1 MFLVNGFEVEGDA
14 GLVQLLGLA
23 QREVVRSFAD
33 AVAEPPLPL
42 RGSQF
47 RILSMVPTNGGRR
60 LTDLATIGDMTK
72 QAMGEFVAELADLG
86 FVTVAPDP
94 ADRRAKLVS
103 LTPRGPHG
111 RRGRPRH
118 AGPGRRAV
126 GRAALPARPRHP
138 QAAARPHHR
147 RQLSPIASLAA
158 ASTGSVSAR
167 QRSAPSA

>member
-14 GLVQLLGLA
+14 GLVQLLDLA
-23 QREVVRSFAD
+23 QREVIRSFAAA
-33 AVAEPPLPL
+33 AVGERPLPL

-47 RILSMVPTNGGRR
+47 RILSMVPTTGGRR

-103 LTPRGPHG
+103 LTPRG
-111 RRGRPRH
+111 RT
-118 AGPGRRAV
+118 
-126 GRAALPARPRHP
+126 AAE
-138 QAAARPHHR
+138 AARDMLDR
-147 RQLSPIASLAA
+147 VDALWAERLSPRDHATLKRLLARI
-158 ASTGSVSAR
+158 TDVS
-167 QRSAPSA
+167 

>member
-1 MFLVNGFEVEGDA
+1 MFLVNGFEVDGDA

-23 QREVVRSFAD
+23 QREVVRTFAEVD
-33 AVAEPPLPL
+33 EPSLPL

-47 RILSMVPTNGGRR
+47 RVLSMVPTTGGRR

-103 LTPRGPHG
+103 LTPRG
-111 RRGRPRH
+111 RT
-118 AGPGRRAV
+118 
-126 GRAALPARPRHP
+126 AAE
-138 QAAARPHHR
+138 AARDMLDR
-147 RQLSPIASLAA
+147 VDALWAERLSPRDHATLKRLLARI
-158 ASTGSVSAR
+158 TGVS
-167 QRSAPSA
+167 

>member
-47 RILSMVPTNGGRR
+47 RILSLVPTTGGRR

-72 QAMGEFVAELADLG
+72 QAMGEFVAELADRG

-103 LTPRGPHG
+103 LTPQG
-111 RRGRPRH
+111 RT
-118 AGPGRRAV
+118 
-126 GRAALPARPRHP
+126 AAEGARDML
-138 QAAARPHHR
+138 ARVDALWSER
-147 RQLSPIASLAA
+147 LSPRDYATLKRLLARI
-158 ASTGSVSAR
+158 TEVS
-167 QRSAPSA
+167 